1 MSFVCR
7 LFLEATI
14 LPKNFT
20 LKIIKQ
26 KRKIHF
32 IRAFFIYYLRVK
44 ITARIIRLGL
54 SLS

>member
-1 MSFVCR
+1 MSFVCG

-14 LPKNFT
+14 LPQNFT

-32 IRAFFIYYLRVK
+32 IRDFFIYYLMVK
-44 ITARIIRLGL
+44 ITVQIIRFGL